1 MSVSITTSSVAD
13 LARMGWN
20 YAKYLD
26 RSGGRPAS
34 YGGAGPANKQ
44 EFYDAVVVQCASEQ
58 GGTATTTNV
67 SAAMED
73 AATPEAAFTT
83 IDAL

>member
-13 LARMGWN
+13 LSRMGWN
-20 YAKYLD
+20 YAKYLN

-44 EFYDAVVVQCASEQ
+44 AFYDAVVV
-58 GGTATTTNV
+58 
-67 SAAMED
+67 
-73 AATPEAAFTT
+73 
-83 IDAL
+83 

>member
-1 MSVSITTSSVAD
+1 MSVSITTSSITD
-13 LARMGWN
+13 LSRIGWN
-20 YAKYLD
+20 SAKFLS

-34 YGGAGPANKQ
+34 YGGAGPENKQ
-44 EFYDAVVVQCASEQ
+44 AFYDAVVLQIVADQ
-58 GGTATTTNV
+58 GGTASTSNV
-67 SAAMED
+67 SAALED